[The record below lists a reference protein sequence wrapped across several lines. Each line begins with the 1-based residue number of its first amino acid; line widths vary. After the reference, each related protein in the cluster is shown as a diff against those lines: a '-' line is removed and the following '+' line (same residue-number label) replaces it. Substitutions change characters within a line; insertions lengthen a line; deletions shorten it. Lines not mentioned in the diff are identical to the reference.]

1 MVPTSVKKMSH
12 SPLKS
17 LYYVLVGVSIG
28 ERLDPSISFWRQ
40 YYPLKPDKTPWLWSR
55 GEGIFHFPLNF
66 LGISGMTRTTN
77 RVCVG

>member
-40 YYPLKPDKTPWLWSR
+40 YYPLKPDKN
-55 GEGIFHFPLNF
+55 PLA
-66 LGISGMTRTTN
+66 LVKG
-77 RVCVG
+77 